1 MGPLHSACLYC
12 PNKFEIIESII
23 RAFPEALVLPVNA
36 KGKWNGSFPLHIL
49 VSSNPSIA
57 SVKLLI
63 DKRPEVLVKGDFRG
77 STPLSVAVR
86 NRAQFHIIQYL
97 VNMNKSVIFLS
108 DKRMNVP
115 LHVGC
120 AWGPASLSTIKLLVE
135 ESRETLSF
143 INADGKTPLD
153 LAQSFSTQSPLQ
165 DTLVDYL
172 QKAAYDIGITS
183 SKIMDVDSLQKSML
197 DSTKSSKTE
206 KTFISRCA

>member
-1 MGPLHSACLYC
+1 V
-12 PNKFEIIESII
+12 F
-23 RAFPEALVLPVNA
+23 PVNV
-36 KGKWNGSFPLHIL
+36 KGKRNGSFPLHIL
-49 VSSNPSIA
+49 VSNNPSIA

-63 DKRPEVLVKGDFRG
+63 DKRPDVLVKGDSRG
-77 STPLSVAVR
+77 STPLSVALR
-86 NRAQFHIIQYL
+86 NRAKFHIIQYL
-97 VNMNKSVIFLS
+97 INMNKSVIFFL

-115 LHVGC
+115 LHVAC
-120 AWGPASLSTIKLLVE
+120 TWGPPSSLSTIKLLIEV
-135 ESRETLSF
+135 SRETLSF
-143 INADGKTPLD
+143 TNADGKTPLD

-183 SKIMDVDSLQKSML
+183 CKIMDVDSLQKSML